1 MVKETFYGRLICNNG
16 YSTFEIK
23 QILKFMPLTG
33 FKNCTRNELRLDGCI
48 NELQS
53 LYLNCFTVT
62 STTNKIYIVNS
73 A

>member
-1 MVKETFYGRLICNNG
+1 
-16 YSTFEIK
+16 
-23 QILKFMPLTG
+23 MPLTG

-62 STTNKIYIVNS
+62 STTNKIYIANS